1 MTDRSDLLASC
12 LNAIE
17 SGESTI
23 EDCIKAH
30 PEITGLLRMAVALR
44 AQPEMKMAEAPKLSL
59 ERRLTRLMD
68 ERPRSGAPARSWH
81 WLRVFASLA
90 ALFVVVFGLG
100 AGLAQLA
107 RPAIPGDVLYA
118 YKRVVERVELGFAS
132 SAAQSEVLTYI
143 AGQRLNELKLLALRG
158 QPLDESLLADLK
170 DSLNAAL
177 AAQSSPQ
184 ARFDLYTTYRRELAS
199 AAEISAVNA
208 AALRAAM
215 DSITKPSSDSAS
227 AATSTAVP
235 GPTVTPSATPSPSYT
250 PSTLPTLTYTLSP
263 TLTPTPTGT
272 PGPTLTPSL
281 TPEQPVIGPSVR
293 PSDTP
298 YVPPTAQ
305 PTTIILPSP
314 TPQPTVTLTPLILPS
329 PTPVLQSTVMLP
341 FISPTSTPQS
351 TVLAGPTVTPTTTP
365 TVTYTVTPQG
375 TATSTPTPTA
385 TSTLRPCG
393 PPPTAGP
400 TLPGGTTVDP
410 FGNTLT
416 PTHTAVP
423 CASWTP
429 SPTGTPSETATVTPT
444 ATPSATVTHTPSS
457 TALPTENTP
466 VGTAE
471 AP

>member
-158 QPLDESLLADLK
+158 FRTGPE
-170 DSLNAAL
+170 
-177 AAQSSPQ
+177 
-184 ARFDLYTTYRRELAS
+184 RR
-199 AAEISAVNA
+199 
-208 AALRAAM
+208 
-215 DSITKPSSDSAS
+215 
-227 AATSTAVP
+227 
-235 GPTVTPSATPSPSYT
+235 
-250 PSTLPTLTYTLSP
+250 
-263 TLTPTPTGT
+263 
-272 PGPTLTPSL
+272 
-281 TPEQPVIGPSVR
+281 
-293 PSDTP
+293 
-298 YVPPTAQ
+298 
-305 PTTIILPSP
+305 
-314 TPQPTVTLTPLILPS
+314 
-329 PTPVLQSTVMLP
+329 
-341 FISPTSTPQS
+341 
-351 TVLAGPTVTPTTTP
+351 
-365 TVTYTVTPQG
+365 
-375 TATSTPTPTA
+375 
-385 TSTLRPCG
+385 
-393 PPPTAGP
+393 
-400 TLPGGTTVDP
+400 
-410 FGNTLT
+410 
-416 PTHTAVP
+416 
-423 CASWTP
+423 
-429 SPTGTPSETATVTPT
+429 ETATPGRKVTQT
-444 ATPSATVTHTPSS
+444 RLEDCYESNERPSPRHSSWTVCCGECTGGRPSR
-457 TALPTENTP
+457 
-466 VGTAE
+466 
-471 AP
+471 